1 MEKNE
6 NDRKAQI
13 SLTNNYK
20 EDRETEERKLLC
32 QWIIDLIA
40 LNDLLNKNYN
50 RWHQQLFYIKV
61 EGLFEYVSRTTANY
75 EYFTHV
81 QKCIK
86 EMYNNLTDEEFA
98 FLVYQRHTC
107 SHIKLD
113 AYELYD
119 SNGQLIT
126 QSKAFTKKCNEQ
138 QRKEKIDKTKILN
151 DIDNIIDNAI
161 TMRNLDRT
169 LRNKIALSIKK
180 LEQGLNEEIVVC
192 GLAKL
197 RQFM

>member
-1 MEKNE
+1 MGKNE

-20 EDRETEERKLLC
+20 EDRETKERKLLC
-32 QWIIDLIA
+32 QWILDLIA
-40 LNDLLNKNYN
+40 LNDLLNENYN
-50 RWHQQLFYIKV
+50 RWYQQLFYIKI
-61 EGLFEYVSRTTANY
+61 EGLFEYVSCTTANY

-81 QKCIK
+81 QKCIN
-86 EMYNNLTDEEFA
+86 EMYNNLTNEEFA

-119 SNGQLIT
+119 SNGQLKT
-126 QSKAFTKKCNEQ
+126 QSNAFTKNCNVQ
-138 QRKEKIDKTKILN
+138 QKKEKIDKTKILD
-151 DIDNIIDNAI
+151 DIDNILDNAI
-161 TMRNLDRT
+161 TMCNLDRT
-169 LRNKIALSIKK
+169 LRNKISLSIKN

-197 RQFM
+197 RHFM